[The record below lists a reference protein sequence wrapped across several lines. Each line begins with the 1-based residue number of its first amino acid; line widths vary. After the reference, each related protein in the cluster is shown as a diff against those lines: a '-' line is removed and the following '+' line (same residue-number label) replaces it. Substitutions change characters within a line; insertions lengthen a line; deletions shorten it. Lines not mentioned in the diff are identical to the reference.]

1 MMSLLASTPVES
13 CMEWSEVSEEGAMVP
28 VAGSMVL
35 QVASPWLC
43 PNLFDLHAGDSL
55 VLVVIAAGGQGRHLV
70 NGLQKVAM
78 VRGASFLLA
87 TVFIILVLLVL
98 SNLGEDGVVLNSI
111 SSNVAR

>member
-1 MMSLLASTPVES
+1 
-13 CMEWSEVSEEGAMVP
+13 MVP
-28 VAGSMVL
+28 MAGSMVL

-43 PNLFDLHAGDSL
+43 PDFFDLQAGAL
-55 VLVVIAAGGQGRHLV
+55 FVLVVIAAGGQGRHLV

-78 VRGASFLLA
+78 VWGASFLMA
-87 TVFIILVLLVL
+87 TVFIILVLLIL

>member
-1 MMSLLASTPVES
+1 
-13 CMEWSEVSEEGAMVP
+13 MVP
-28 VAGSMVL
+28 MAGSMVL

-43 PNLFDLHAGDSL
+43 PILCGLQAGDLL
-55 VLVVIAAGGQGRHLV
+55 VLVVVAAGGQGRHLV

-78 VRGASFLLA
+78 VWGASFLLA

-98 SNLGEDGVVLNSI
+98 SNHGDDGVVLNSI